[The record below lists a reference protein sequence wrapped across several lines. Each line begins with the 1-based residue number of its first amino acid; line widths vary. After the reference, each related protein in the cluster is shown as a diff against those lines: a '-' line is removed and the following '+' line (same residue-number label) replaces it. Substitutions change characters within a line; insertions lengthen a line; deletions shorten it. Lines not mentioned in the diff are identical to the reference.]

1 MKLLFI
7 NFLQA
12 LRHIRRN
19 RWQSLL
25 IVSILSFAMAAFV
38 FSAAGIWEIT
48 HEEHGIV
55 NDNDVYALQASTPG
69 DTQSYTYFYQVKV
82 AETLT
87 KNLPDDITLAMAS
100 PCADKLKNDTN
111 KVGGYKTLKVT
122 PEFFEVAQMEFV
134 SGRPAKEEGEVVISE
149 QHALELFGTT
159 DIAGTTVEVVTQS
172 YINTIV
178 PMQVS
183 GVVRGHIED
192 IIGGYNLYECRNKID
207 ENTWFSKYSFRA
219 NRVLVLAKT
228 QNVKAL
234 MNLINENNEDLEDK
248 FVSLKLRPI
257 GMFNLLFYEGSFWKA
272 AFYPGIFLILST
284 LLLISSLFSYLALL
298 ISNAE
303 SRWTEYRLRFSF
315 GATGD
320 TLRRIYA
327 EVILVFMAIALG
339 TCIVLELC
347 YDSFFKYMQLPECPV
362 MPWMVGVWT
371 SILVVF
377 LILCTIPVYLQNRKY
392 KRAINGAPQ
401 GKPSSLNYFFVI
413 CQVSA
418 SVLLLFLVWNGS
430 RQLHYV
436 SVDALGMK
444 PDRVYTFSFVR
455 EDEKALVNTHE
466 VAQEISALAVVDT
479 CITLNPFFGG
489 WGMAPPNSGVEHYQY
504 HMTEAA
510 IKLFEMKPNIW
521 KPMTG
526 EFTLKNNQV
535 LISSNAAE
543 HYGVTPE
550 NPYVPYGG
558 GEIIGTLDICTHDL
572 HSDARLIVYLPY
584 LTNSWSKEVLYF
596 RFLPGREKEGIA
608 AVEDLLRKRDINVDA
623 GLVRVVNF
631 GDTIANTYEKEQNY
645 LTLYTILAIV
655 GFGIAFF
662 GLLTLVS
669 ADLQRQRRSLA
680 IRRIFGANYAVCL
693 RTTLRTY
700 LIIVALGSIIG
711 ICTGYYLMRLWLQ
724 TYSSSI
730 TLGWVQPVS
739 ITIGIV
745 LLVTSLVAWKVRQCF
760 REKPAEVIKA

>member
-1 MKLLFI
+1 
-7 NFLQA
+7 
-12 LRHIRRN
+12 
-19 RWQSLL
+19 
-25 IVSILSFAMAAFV
+25 
-38 FSAAGIWEIT
+38 
-48 HEEHGIV
+48 
-55 NDNDVYALQASTPG
+55 
-69 DTQSYTYFYQVKV
+69 
-82 AETLT
+82 
-87 KNLPDDITLAMAS
+87 
-100 PCADKLKNDTN
+100 
-111 KVGGYKTLKVT
+111 
-122 PEFFEVAQMEFV
+122 
-134 SGRPAKEEGEVVISE
+134 
-149 QHALELFGTT
+149 
-159 DIAGTTVEVVTQS
+159 
-172 YINTIV
+172 
-178 PMQVS
+178 
-183 GVVRGHIED
+183 
-192 IIGGYNLYECRNKID
+192 
-207 ENTWFSKYSFRA
+207 
-219 NRVLVLAKT
+219 

-234 MNLINENNEDLEDK
+234 MILINENNEDLENK
-248 FVSLKLRPI
+248 FVSLKLMPI
-257 GMFNLLFYEGSFWKA
+257 GMFSLLYYEGSFWKA

-362 MPWMVGVWT
+362 MPWMAGVWT

-401 GKPSSLNYFFVI
+401 GKPSSLNYSFVM
-413 CQVSA
+413 CQVSV

-436 SVDALGMK
+436 SVDALGMN

-455 EDEKALVNTHE
+455 EDEKTLVNTYE
-466 VAQEISALAVVDT
+466 MAQEISALAVVDT

-526 EFTLKNNQV
+526 EFTLNSNQA
-535 LISSNAAE
+535 LISSNVAE

-550 NPYVPYGG
+550 NPYVPYEDK
-558 GEIIGTLDICTHDL
+558 EIIGTLDICTHDL
-572 HSDARLIVYLPY
+572 HSDARLILFLPM
-584 LTNSWSKEVLYF
+584 LTNSWSKEDLYF
-596 RFLPGREKEGIA
+596 RFLPGKEKEGIA
-608 AVEDLLRKRDINVDA
+608 AVEDLLRRRDINVDA

-631 GDTIANTYEKEQNY
+631 GDLISDTYDKEQNY

-680 IRRIFGANYAVCL
+680 IRRIFGATYGVCL
-693 RTTLRTY
+693 RQTLRLYSIVTTLGT
-700 LIIVALGSIIG
+700 IIG
-711 ICTGYYLMRLWLQ
+711 LCIGFYLMTLWLE
-724 TYSSSI
+724 TYSTTI
-730 TLGWVQPVS
+730 TLGWKQPLC
-739 ITIGIV
+739 IALAIA
-745 LLVTSLVAWKVRQCF
+745 LLVIALVAWKVRQCF
-760 REKPAEVIKA
+760 REKPAMVIKA

>member
-19 RWQSLL
+19 KWQTLL
-25 IVSILSFAMAAFV
+25 VVGILSFAMAAFV
-38 FSAAGIWEIT
+38 FSAAGIWKVT

-55 NDNDVYALQASTPG
+55 NDDDVYALQASTPG
-69 DTQSYTYFYQVKV
+69 NTQSYTYFYQVKV

-87 KNLPDDITLAMAS
+87 KNLPDDIILAMAS

-122 PEFFEVAQMEFV
+122 PEFFKVAQMEFV

-172 YINTIV
+172 YINSIV

-183 GVVRGHIED
+183 GVVKGHDD

-207 ENTWFSKYSFRA
+207 ENTWFSKYSSRA
-219 NRVLVLAKT
+219 NIVLVLAKT

-234 MNLINENNEDLEDK
+234 MNLINENNEDLENK
-248 FVSLKLRPI
+248 FVSLKLIPI
-257 GMFNLLFYEGSFWKA
+257 GMFSLLYYEGSFWKA

-362 MPWMVGVWT
+362 MPWMGGVWT
-371 SILVVF
+371 SMLVVF

-401 GKPSSLNYFFVI
+401 GKPSSLNYSFVM
-413 CQVSA
+413 CQVSV

-436 SVDALGMK
+436 SVDALGMN

-455 EDEKALVNTHE
+455 EDEKTLANTYE
-466 VAQEISALAVVDT
+466 MAQEISALAVVDT

-489 WGMAPPNSGVEHYQY
+489 WGMDNINGAVQYYRY

-526 EFTLKNNQV
+526 EFTLNSNQA
-535 LISSNAAE
+535 LISSNVAE

-550 NPYVPYGG
+550 NPYVPYEDR
-558 GEIIGTLDICTHDL
+558 EIIGTLDICTHDL
-572 HSDARLIVYLPY
+572 HSDARLILFLPM
-584 LTNSWSKEVLYF
+584 LTNSWSKEELYF
-596 RFLPGREKEGIA
+596 RFLPGKEKEGIA
-608 AVEDLLRKRDINVDA
+608 AVEDLLRRRDINVDA
-623 GLVRVVNF
+623 GLVRVVNC
-631 GDTIANTYEKEQNY
+631 GDLISDTYEKEQNY

-680 IRRIFGANYAVCL
+680 IRRIFGATYGVCL
-693 RTTLRTY
+693 RQTLRLYSIVTTLGT
-700 LIIVALGSIIG
+700 IIG
-711 ICTGYYLMRLWLQ
+711 LCIGFYLMTMWLE
-724 TYSSSI
+724 TYTTSI
-730 TLGWVQPVS
+730 TLGWEQPVC
-739 ITIGIV
+739 IALGIAV
-745 LLVTSLVAWKVRQCF
+745 LVTSLVAWKVRQCF
-760 REKPAEVIKA
+760 REKPAMVIKA

>member
-7 NFLQA
+7 NFVQA

-19 RWQSLL
+19 KWQTLL
-25 IVSILSFAMAAFV
+25 VVGILSFAMAAFV
-38 FSAAGIWEIT
+38 FSAAGIWKVT

-55 NDNDVYALQASTPG
+55 NDDDVYALQASTPG
-69 DTQSYTYFYQVKV
+69 NTQSYTYFYQVKD

-87 KNLPDDITLAMAS
+87 KNLPDDIILAMAS
-100 PCADKLKNDTN
+100 PCADKLENDTN
-111 KVGGYKTLKVT
+111 EVGGYKTLKVT

-172 YINTIV
+172 YINSIV

-183 GVVRGHIED
+183 GVVRGHDDD

-207 ENTWFSKYSFRA
+207 ENTWFSQYSSRA
-219 NRVLVLAKT
+219 NIVLVLAKT

-234 MNLINENNEDLEDK
+234 MNLINENNEDLENK
-248 FVSLKLRPI
+248 FVSLKLMPI
-257 GMFNLLFYEGSFWKA
+257 GMFSLLYYEGSFWKA

-362 MPWMVGVWT
+362 MPWMAGVWT

-401 GKPSSLNYFFVI
+401 GKPSSLNYSFVM
-413 CQVSA
+413 CQVSV

-436 SVDALGMK
+436 SVDALGMN

-455 EDEKALVNTHE
+455 EDEKTLVNTYE
-466 VAQEISALAVVDT
+466 MAQEISALAVVDT

-526 EFTLKNNQV
+526 EFTLNSNQA
-535 LISSNAAE
+535 LISSNVAE

-550 NPYVPYGG
+550 NPYVPYEDK
-558 GEIIGTLDICTHDL
+558 EIIGTLDICTHDL
-572 HSDARLIVYLPY
+572 HSDARLILFLPM
-584 LTNSWSKEVLYF
+584 LTNSWSKEELYF
-596 RFLPGREKEGIA
+596 RFLPGKEKEGIA
-608 AVEDLLRKRDINVDA
+608 AVEDLLRRRDINVDA

-631 GDTIANTYEKEQNY
+631 GDLISDTYEKEQNY

-680 IRRIFGANYAVCL
+680 IRRIFGATYGVCL
-693 RTTLRTY
+693 RQTLRLYSIVTTLGT
-700 LIIVALGSIIG
+700 IIG
-711 ICTGYYLMRLWLQ
+711 LCIGFYLMTLWLE
-724 TYSSSI
+724 TYSTTI
-730 TLGWVQPVS
+730 TLGWEQPLC
-739 ITIGIV
+739 IALAIA
-745 LLVTSLVAWKVRQCF
+745 LLVIALVAWKVRQCF
-760 REKPAEVIKA
+760 REKPAMVIAN